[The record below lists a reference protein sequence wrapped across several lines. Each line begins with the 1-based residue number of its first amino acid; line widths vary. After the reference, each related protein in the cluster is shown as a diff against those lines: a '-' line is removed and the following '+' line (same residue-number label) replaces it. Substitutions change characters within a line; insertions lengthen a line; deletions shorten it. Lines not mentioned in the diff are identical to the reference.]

1 MGLGPAILIL
11 IAAIIPHAEE
21 PQKHT
26 LACMEPAIF
35 DNEKDPHPGK
45 SPTVPNVPLRKN
57 RSSGNSLS
65 P

>member
-1 MGLGPAILIL
+1 MGLDPAILIL
-11 IAAIIPHAEE
+11 IAAIIPHAEKS
-21 PQKHT
+21 QKHT

-45 SPTVPNVPLRKN
+45 VSTVPKIPLRKN

>member
-26 LACMEPAIF
+26 PACMEPAIF
-35 DNEKDPHPGK
+35 DNEKDPHRGK
-45 SPTVPNVPLRKN
+45 SSNSAK
-57 RSSGNSLS
+57 SSTQKESFFWE
-65 P
+65 